1 MLAAKM
7 TEPVAAGAGTAS
19 PSVLAGG
26 STAETA
32 AMVIGGLAAAL
43 NSPLVKTIAGR
54 ATTQVMRGLMGAL
67 IGTPSRRRRY

>member
-1 MLAAKM
+1 
-7 TEPVAAGAGTAS
+7 
-19 PSVLAGG
+19 
-26 STAETA
+26 
-32 AMVIGGLAAAL
+32 MVIGGLAAAL